1 MGIWRI
7 LATLIEV
14 MKKEM
19 KTALLCALILLPALA
34 TIQAADL
41 QIVEN
46 GYGIVRGPGYAFTL
60 KAPTGWVIDA
70 ASGVEQGLP
79 AVFYPKGAAW
89 SESPAVAYARAR
101 PRTKKVNTIEETVQA
116 AVDAL
121 RVQGN
126 PDYSAKFFKTIKT
139 EHGKEGIIY
148 RCSGSKTG
156 DIEATAYFKEKQTI
170 DFVTLSCR
178 SEKVFDAA
186 LPAFEELVSSYAF
199 QAEKIPFDPNKRDFF
214 QDGTPKE

>member
-1 MGIWRI
+1 
-7 LATLIEV
+7 
-14 MKKEM
+14 M
-19 KTALLCALILLPALA
+19 KTAILLFLILLPALA
-34 TIQAADL
+34 SIQAADVK
-41 QIVEN
+41 IVEN

-60 KAPTGWVIDA
+60 KAPPGCVIDA

-79 AVFYPKGAAW
+79 AVFYPNGTIW

-101 PRTKKVNTIEETVQA
+101 PRTKKISTIEETVQA

-121 RVQGN
+121 RAQGN
-126 PDYSAKFFKTIKT
+126 PDYSAKFLKIIKSDD
-139 EHGKEGIIY
+139 GKQGMIY
-148 RCSGSKTG
+148 RFSGFKTG

-186 LPAFEELVSSYAF
+186 LPSFEQLVASYAF
-199 QAEKIPFDPNKRDFF
+199 QAEKIPVDPNKRGFF

>member
-1 MGIWRI
+1 MKP
-7 LATLIEV
+7 TLLIG
-14 MKKEM
+14 
-19 KTALLCALILLPALA
+19 LILLPALGC
-34 TIQAADL
+34 IQSADV

-79 AVFYPKGAAW
+79 AVFYPKGGTW
-89 SESPAVAYARAR
+89 SESSAVAYARAR
-101 PRTKKVNTIEETVQA
+101 PRTKQIDTIEETVRA

-121 RVQGN
+121 RAQGN
-126 PDYSAKFFKTIKT
+126 PEYSAKFFKTIKT
-139 EHGKEGIIY
+139 EDGREGAIY

-156 DIEATAYFKEKQTI
+156 DIEATAYFKERRTI

-178 SEKVFDAA
+178 SQKVFDAA
-186 LPAFEELVSSYAF
+186 LPAFEQLVASYAF
-199 QAEKIPFDPNKRDFF
+199 QVEKIPVDPEKKGFF
-214 QDGTPKE
+214 QEGTPKE